1 MKDIYNARSSSGGRF
16 LLPALLALILP
27 LLSAY
32 GQQPAGRSFIS
43 LGTTAPHAKQ
53 ERFIV
58 TPDALQTLPATGGDR
73 AFDEFP
79 VAPGERARAILR
91 RTAPAIDSRTKII
104 AGGAGGDRQVIPPDI
119 ACFSGVV
126 AGEAGSRIFVAAAS
140 DIIFCAVTRGDGRSY
155 VLAPSTTSPGE
166 HVLLDQHELKRFE
179 PVPEFSCEAF
189 PPTATHQ
196 ATAELPGTFR
206 PASSLLRTEIAVEA
220 DYDYFRATGG
230 SMDKAVAYT
239 TALFSMVSVLYENEI
254 NVTFHIPW
262 FKVWTDSV
270 SDPYKVKG
278 NAYALWD
285 TVPRYWRN
293 NYGDVPRNLAHVLTS
308 IDYGGGG
315 IAFRGEKFEGGAG
328 ALCSNLYGYGMSSP
342 TGARAFPT
350 FAFTYDAYIVAH
362 ELGHNFGARH
372 THDCWWSPP
381 LDTCLTRDDARYKLD
396 DACFVLPIT
405 PRPSSGS
412 IMSYCQNTNYGMSGN
427 FADYKVEMTFLQ
439 RVAEV
444 MRREAAASCLAEPE
458 MPTVILKSPR
468 GDRPYRSNQ
477 DVTITWASAKVERI
491 TLEYSP
497 DNGRAW
503 STIASDVAAS
513 AGEYLWRTPA
523 AGSSEALVRIVDA
536 ARPDVADTSIVSFAV
551 QASAGHPSAMAA
563 APQLELQVQRE
574 SIRITYS
581 LERPAEYLRIMMYD
595 IQGREIRTIA
605 GRDGV
610 DGGTYSAS
618 MPVDD
623 LPGGT
628 YFIIIDA
635 DGARASRRCE
645 IGR

>member
-1 MKDIYNARSSSGGRF
+1 MTHIDNARTSSGGHAPF
-16 LLPALLALILP
+16 LALLALALP
-27 LLSAY
+27 LLSAH
-32 GQQPAGRSFIS
+32 GQQTAERSFIS
-43 LGTTAPHAKQ
+43 LGSAAPHAGQ

-58 TPDALQTLPATGGDR
+58 APDALRGLLATGGDR
-73 AFDEFP
+73 IFEGFP

-91 RTAPAIDSRTKII
+91 RTAPAIDSRTTII
-104 AGGAGGDRQVIPPDI
+104 AGGAGGSRRIIPPDI
-119 ACFSGVV
+119 PCFSGVV
-126 AGEAGSRIFVAAAS
+126 AGEPGSRIFVAAAS

-166 HVLLDQHELKRFE
+166 HILLDQRELKRLE
-179 PVPEFSCEAF
+179 PSPEFSCEAF
-189 PPTATHQ
+189 APAATHQ
-196 ATAELPGTFR
+196 AAELPGTFR
-206 PASSLLRTEIAVEA
+206 PASSLLQTEIAVEA

-230 SMDKAVAYT
+230 TVEKAVAYT
-239 TALFSMVSVLYENEI
+239 SALFSMVSVLYENEI

-262 FKVWTDSV
+262 FKVWTDSI

-285 TVPRYWRN
+285 TVPRYWRD

-381 LDTCLTRDDARYKLD
+381 LDTCLTRDDTRYKLD

-427 FADYKVEMTFLQ
+427 FADYKVEMTFLE
-439 RVAEV
+439 RVADV

-458 MPTVILKSPR
+458 APTVILKSPR
-468 GDRPYRSNQ
+468 GDRPYRNNQ
-477 DVTITWASAKVERI
+477 DVSIIWASAKVERI

-503 STIASDVAAS
+503 STIVSDIAAS
-513 AGEYLWRTPA
+513 AGEYRWRTPA
-523 AGSSEALVRIVDA
+523 AGASEALVRIVDA
-536 ARPDVADTSIVSFAV
+536 ARPDVADTSIMSFAV
-551 QASAGHPSAMAA
+551 QASAGDMPAVAA
-563 APQLELQVQRE
+563 APHLELQVQGE
-574 SIRITYS
+574 SIGITYS
-581 LERPAEYLRIMMYD
+581 LEQPAEYLRIMMYD
-595 IQGREIRTIA
+595 LQGREIRTIA
-605 GRDGV
+605 GKEGA
-610 DGGTYSAS
+610 DGGTYHESV
-618 MPVDD
+618 PVAG

-628 YFIIIDA
+628 YFITIDA
-635 DGARASRRCE
+635 GGARTSRRCE

>member
-1 MKDIYNARSSSGGRF
+1 MKNIYNARSSSGAGS
-16 LLPALLALILP
+16 LLPGLLALLLP

-32 GQQPAGRSFIS
+32 GQQSAERSFLS
-43 LGTTAPHAKQ
+43 LGTGSPHTTQ

-58 TPDALQTLPATGGDR
+58 APDALRTLLATGGDR
-73 AFDEFP
+73 IFDEFP
-79 VAPGERARAILR
+79 IAPGERARAILR
-91 RTAPAIDSRTKII
+91 KTSPAIDSRTTII
-104 AGGAGGDRQVIPPDI
+104 AGSAGGDRQVLPPDI

-126 AGEAGSRIFVAAAS
+126 AGEPGSRIFIAAAP
-140 DIIFCAVTRGDGRSY
+140 DIIFCAVTRADGRSY
-155 VLAPSTTSPGE
+155 VLAPSTASPGE
-166 HVLLDQHELKRFE
+166 HVLLDQRELKRFE
-179 PVPEFSCEAF
+179 PSPEFSCEAIAA
-189 PPTATHQ
+189 PAASRPAP
-196 ATAELPGTFR
+196 ELPGAFR

-230 SMDKAVAYT
+230 TLDKAVAYT
-239 TALFSMVSVLYENEI
+239 AALFSMVSVLYENEI

-262 FKVWTDSV
+262 FKVWTDSI

-285 TVPRYWRN
+285 TVPRYWQN

-315 IAFRGEKFEGGAG
+315 IAFRGGKFEGGAG

-350 FAFTYDAYIVAH
+350 FPFTYDAYIVAH

-396 DACFVLPIT
+396 DACHVLPVT

-427 FADYKVEMTFLQ
+427 FADYKVEMTFLE

-458 MPTVILKSPR
+458 TPTVILKSPR

-477 DVTITWASAKVERI
+477 DVAITWASAKVERI

-503 STIASDVAAS
+503 NTIASDIAAS

-551 QASAGHPSAMAA
+551 QASAGNRPAIAA
-563 APQLELQVQRE
+563 APQLEIRVQGE
-574 SIRITYS
+574 NIGITYS
-581 LERPAEYLRIMMYD
+581 LERPAEYVRIGMYD
-595 IQGREIRTIA
+595 LQGRELRTIA
-605 GRDGV
+605 GRDGA
-610 DGGTYSAS
+610 DGGTYEAS
-618 MPVDD
+618 VPVAG

-635 DGARASRRCE
+635 DGARTSRRCE